1 MKNLLK
7 FLLLVLVL
15 SAGVS
20 LLYDYQ
26 LHHGHLSLTTRAKPE
41 KYTLADGPAVNSK
54 SIASLASLSD
64 ERRKLVAGVI
74 PAVVSVKT
82 TKRIQRREH
91 GLDPFDFFRGN
102 MRQYR
107 GPEDEAMV
115 QNSLGSGVIVTKEGH
130 IITNNHV
137 VDQVD
142 EIEVQLS
149 DGRVRK
155 ARLIGA
161 DAKLDLAVLKMD
173 EPDAK
178 PLKLGD
184 SDAMQ
189 AGDFVLAVG
198 NPFGFEETVTDGI
211 ISSKGR
217 PNRVDGFGDYLQTN
231 AAINP
236 GNSGGPLINLRGEV
250 IGINTAIISRSGGS
264 QGIGFAIPSN
274 TVRMAL
280 ESLLKQG
287 RIIRGYLG
295 IETPAPRTGPFGAAA
310 ESGVVVAAVMPNSPA
325 AEAQIQRGD
334 VIQKF
339 DGHDIHNIAELQR
352 LVSQV
357 DLDKKVAVEVT
368 RGGKPVTVS
377 ARIKEQ
383 PANYQLAR
391 TLPPV
396 SPGGQLPPS
405 PNDPGS
411 EDQSPDQD
419 QGAAPPDGA
428 ALSGIDVRELTPQL
442 AQTLG
447 VPPSVRGVVVTR
459 VDGGS
464 GVGELRAGDV
474 IEAVNQEPVASLRDY
489 QAAIQGLDP
498 DQSQVLSVCRQ
509 RSRSFVVVK
518 PR

>member
-26 LHHGHLSLTTRAKPE
+26 LRRGRLNLPSRSTPE
-41 KYTLADGPAVNSK
+41 KYTLADGSAVDSK
-54 SIASLASLSD
+54 EIASLASLSN
-64 ERRKLVAGVI
+64 ERRKLIAGVI
-74 PAVVSVKT
+74 PSVVSVKT
-82 TKRIQRREH
+82 SKRIPRRQS

-102 MRQYR
+102 FRQFR
-107 GPEDEAMV
+107 GPADEAMV

-137 VDQVD
+137 VDHVD
-142 EIEVQLS
+142 EIEVVLS
-149 DGRVRK
+149 DGQTRK

-161 DAKLDLAVLKMD
+161 DAQVDLAVLKMD
-173 EPDAK
+173 EPNAK

-184 SDAMQ
+184 SDRMQ

-198 NPFGFEETVTDGI
+198 NPFGFDETVTDGI

-217 PNRVDGFGDYLQTN
+217 PNRVDGFGDLLQTN

-236 GNSGGPLINLRGEV
+236 GNSGGPLINLQGEV

-274 TVRMAL
+274 TVKMAL
-280 ESLLKQG
+280 ENLLEHG

-295 IETPAPRTGPFGAAA
+295 IETTGLQPGQVNAPD
-310 ESGVVVAAVMPNSPA
+310 SGVVVAAVMPDSPA
-325 AEAQIQRGD
+325 AAAQIQRGD

-339 DGHDIHNIAELQR
+339 DGHEVRNIVELQR
-352 LVSQV
+352 FVS
-357 DLDKKVAVEVT
+357 LTELNKKVNLEVA
-368 RGGKPVTVS
+368 RSGKALTL
-377 ARIKEQ
+377 ATTIKERPPNFGLAQAEPLGPPGQQAQ
-383 PANYQLAR
+383 PA
-391 TLPPV
+391 
-396 SPGGQLPPS
+396 
-405 PNDPGS
+405 PN
-411 EDQSPDQD
+411 QPDADEPEQ
-419 QGAAPPDGA
+419 PDANGV
-428 ALSGIDVRELTPQL
+428 LDSIEVRELTPQL
-442 AQTLG
+442 AQRLG
-447 VPPSVRGVVVTR
+447 VPGDVRGVVVAQ
-459 VDGGS
+459 VGSDIGG
-464 GVGELRAGDV
+464 GQLRAGDV
-474 IEAVNQEPVASLRDY
+474 IEAINQEPITSVQDY
-489 QAAIQGLDP
+489 QRAMQSLDP
-498 DQSQVLSVCRQ
+498 SQPQVLSVCRQ

>member
-26 LHHGHLSLTTRAKPE
+26 LRHGRLNLTDRSVPE
-41 KYTLADGPAVNSK
+41 KYTLADSPAVDSK
-54 SIASLASLSD
+54 QIASLASLSN

-74 PAVVSVKT
+74 PSVVSVKT
-82 TKRIQRREH
+82 SKRIQRPQY
-91 GLDPFDFFRGN
+91 GLNPFDFFRGN
-102 MRQYR
+102 YRQFR
-107 GPEDEAMV
+107 GPADEALI

-130 IITNNHV
+130 IMTNNHV

-142 EIEVQLS
+142 EIEVVLS
-149 DGRVRK
+149 DGRTRK

-161 DAKLDLAVLKMD
+161 DKELDLAVLKVD
-173 EPDAK
+173 EPGVK

-198 NPFGFEETVTDGI
+198 NPFGFDETVTDGI

-217 PNRVDGFGDYLQTN
+217 PNRVDGFSDYLQTN

-250 IGINTAIISRSGGS
+250 IGINTAIISGSGGS

-274 TVRMAL
+274 TVAMAL
-280 ESLLKQG
+280 ESLLTKG

-295 IETPAPRTGPFGAAA
+295 IETTGIQPGQINARDG
-310 ESGVVVAAVMPNSPA
+310 SGVSVVAVVPNSPA
-325 AEAQIQRGD
+325 ADAQIQRGD

-339 DGHDIHNIAELQR
+339 NGHDVRNFTELRR
-352 LVSQV
+352 LVSQTE
-357 DLDKKVAVEVT
+357 LDKKVDVQVA
-368 RGGKPVTVS
+368 RNGKPVTLS
-377 ARIKEQ
+377 AKIKEE
-383 PANYQLAR
+383 PPNYGLAR
-391 TLPPV
+391 AVPPDV
-396 SPGGQLPPS
+396 PGQRTPS
-405 PNDPGS
+405 PD
-411 EDQSPDQD
+411 EPDAD
-419 QGAAPPDGA
+419 APEQPDG
-428 ALSGIDVRELTPQL
+428 SVIDSIEVRELTPQL
-442 AQTLG
+442 AQRLG
-447 VPPSVRGVVVTR
+447 VPDDVRGVVVAQ
-459 VDGGS
+459 VGSEIGG
-464 GVGELRAGDV
+464 GQLRAGDV
-474 IEAVNQEPVASLRDY
+474 IEAINQEPVSSVQDY
-489 QAAIQGLDP
+489 QQAIQSLDP
-498 DQSQVLSVCRQ
+498 SQPQVLSVCRQ